1 MQGGGGSTRRA
12 EGACRCGG
20 CRYVPVCEA
29 CQEEFLDEAEDVQ
42 EVERIWL
49 WEALKARVA
58 AWDEWWG
65 IGAEENDGTDR
76 PRRGWSVGGVDVD
89 RHYARYVDGPWGSN
103 EGARI
108 AVRARVGGGQTE
120 EQKK

>member
-1 MQGGGGSTRRA
+1 M
-12 EGACRCGG
+12 
-20 CRYVPVCEA
+20 VWDPVCEA

-65 IGAEENDGTDR
+65 IGAEEGGPTGRHR
-76 PRRGWSVGGVDVD
+76 PRRGWSV
-89 RHYARYVDGPWGSN
+89 H
-103 EGARI
+103 
-108 AVRARVGGGQTE
+108 GGGWTWIGITRGM
-120 EQKK
+120 